1 VELVYH
7 QVFPELQHI
16 MQVAVEVHKHKAAL
30 EVQVVMVAEGP
41 AAPPAEQG
49 YPVQQIPV
57 EAVVVVVGLSL
68 LQEPAV
74 AVVPA
79 L

>member
-1 VELVYH
+1 
-7 QVFPELQHI
+7 
-16 MQVAVEVHKHKAAL
+16 
-30 EVQVVMVAEGP
+30 MVAEGP